1 MSEIQEI
8 PAAIHSKITLN
19 LSTIIDLDCV
29 KECLESLCRLSGMTY
44 SLMDV
49 NGNTLIKVG
58 WQNICS
64 RFHRVHPGTWA
75 LCQESDDY
83 LKGYLHGSKG
93 EILEY
98 RCKNGLIDIAMPI
111 IINRRHMASILTGQF
126 FYEDDPPDRN
136 LFVAQSEAFGFDK
149 DEYLKALDEVPRFS
163 RQHVHDNI
171 IFLQHLV
178 QALGEIGLKNLLLA
192 REMEERKRAE
202 DALHEKEALLR
213 DLVARKEAIQEEER
227 RRVAR
232 EIHDQLG
239 SYLSALRLNVNLLL
253 LNLGKAKP
261 DIAKTIA
268 KLLDLV
274 DTTIQV
280 SRDVAS
286 SLRPATLDMGIVPA
300 LDWLAAA
307 FTRSTGIPCKAELPP
322 SDVSMDEEK
331 AVAIFRI
338 VQESLTNV
346 ARHAKATMVQIAL
359 ESEPGAFVVEV
370 KDNGIGFD
378 TSAPRKEKTLGLMG
392 ISERA
397 MAVGGELTISSQPG
411 EGTLVRLRIPAEE
424 ARQEES

>member
-1 MSEIQEI
+1 
-8 PAAIHSKITLN
+8 
-19 LSTIIDLDCV
+19 
-29 KECLESLCRLSGMTY
+29 
-44 SLMDV
+44 
-49 NGNTLIKVG
+49 
-58 WQNICS
+58 
-64 RFHRVHPGTWA
+64 
-75 LCQESDDY
+75 
-83 LKGYLHGSKG
+83 
-93 EILEY
+93 
-98 RCKNGLIDIAMPI
+98 
-111 IINRRHMASILTGQF
+111 
-126 FYEDDPPDRN
+126 
-136 LFVAQSEAFGFDK
+136 
-149 DEYLKALDEVPRFS
+149 
-163 RQHVHDNI
+163 
-171 IFLQHLV
+171 
-178 QALGEIGLKNLLLA
+178 
-192 REMEERKRAE
+192 
-202 DALHEKEALLR
+202 
-213 DLVARKEAIQEEER
+213 
-227 RRVAR
+227 
-232 EIHDQLG
+232 
-239 SYLSALRLNVNLLL
+239 LL